1 MRKKKTND
9 NTCNE
14 NIDEDCSEY
23 SIEEPSDELE
33 SGSDLLPSDI
43 DNSEDEEENLDE
55 RAKKWHKA
63 NIAKIYRLNTM
74 ASTILKNFR
83 TINEL
88 CWYLSIQIM
97 LLNPEFIRKIN
108 RGTTANIK
116 KVKSTSITKKIYYT
130 AIMMIA
136 SEYTDMPYEAFL
148 YSSFTTEQAPYQL

>member
-55 RAKKWHKA
+55 RAKK
-63 NIAKIYRLNTM
+63 
-74 ASTILKNFR
+74 
-83 TINEL
+83 
-88 CWYLSIQIM
+88 
-97 LLNPEFIRKIN
+97 
-108 RGTTANIK
+108 
-116 KVKSTSITKKIYYT
+116 
-130 AIMMIA
+130 
-136 SEYTDMPYEAFL
+136 
-148 YSSFTTEQAPYQL
+148 